1 AEVAERDPGP
11 WAEVAERDA
20 GPWAEVAE
28 RAPADAGARSPAR
41 AGSGGGAEHRPLP
54 AVGAEPVGRSP
65 GSVLGSGEAADHR
78 PQPAAAGAVSAG
90 SDGAAES
97 GGATAPRLLPR
108 VADAGLAF
116 ARADV
121 TDEPAFAAAVD
132 TLARHLG
139 GFDVVVGC
147 AGVSGPVGKPLAE
160 TTAAEVAAVLAV
172 NVTGPFLLVKHALP
186 HLADG
191 GSVVLLG
198 SDSAFT
204 AAPGMV
210 PYCASKGAVV
220 ALTRA
225 LSVEV
230 PGVRVNCVCPS
241 VVDTPMARG
250 DLGDLLDDPAF
261 PVQAAE
267 DVARQVLFLASPA
280 SRPVNGQALLA
291 DFGMSARSAFPA

>member
-1 AEVAERDPGP
+1 MRTELAGKAVLVTGGASGIGLACVRAFREEGARVGVIDRA
-11 WAEVAERDA
+11 A
-20 GPWAEVAE
+20 GPGV
-28 RAPADAGARSPAR
+28 
-41 AGSGGGAEHRPLP
+41 
-54 AVGAEPVGRSP
+54 V
-65 GSVLGSGEAADHR
+65 
-78 PQPAAAGAVSAG
+78 
-90 SDGAAES
+90 
-97 GGATAPRLLPR
+97 
-108 VADAGLAF
+108 
-116 ARADV
+116 RADV
-121 TDEPAFAAAVD
+121 TDEPALATAVGA
-132 TLARHLG
+132 LARRLG

-172 NVTGPFLLVKHALP
+172 NVTGQFLLVKHALP
-186 HLADG
+186 HLGDG

-198 SDSAFT
+198 SDSAFA

-220 ALTRA
+220 AMTRA

-230 PGVRVNCVCPS
+230 PGIRVNCVCPS

-250 DLGDLLDDPAF
+250 DLGAVLDDPAF
-261 PVQAAE
+261 PVQQAE

-280 SRPVNGQALLA
+280 SRPVDGQALLA

>member
-1 AEVAERDPGP
+1 MGWELAGQAVLVTGGASGIGLACVRAFAAEGARVGVIDRE
-11 WAEVAERDA
+11 A
-20 GPWAEVAE
+20 GPWGAVADGGSE
-28 RAPADAGARSPAR
+28 PA
-41 AGSGGGAEHRPLP
+41 
-54 AVGAEPVGRSP
+54 PVGRSP
-65 GSVLGSGEAADHR
+65 GPVAGSGGVADDR
-78 PQPAAAGAVSAG
+78 PPPAG
-90 SDGAAES
+90 SVGNAPGLELARTGVAAEL
-97 GGATAPRLLPR
+97 G
-108 VADAGLAF
+108 VAF

-132 TLARHLG
+132 TLARHFG
-139 GFDVVVGC
+139 GLDVVVGC
-147 AGVSGPVGKPLAE
+147 AGVSGPVGKPLAR

-225 LSVEV
+225 LSVEI

-250 DLGDLLDDPAF
+250 DLGDLLDDPVF
-261 PVQAAE
+261 PVQAAG

>member
-1 AEVAERDPGP
+1 MGWELAGKAVLVTGGASGIGLACVRAFRAE
-11 WAEVAERDA
+11 
-20 GPWAEVAE
+20 
-28 RAPADAGARSPAR
+28 GARVGVIDR
-41 AGSGGGAEHRPLP
+41 AAGHWGGMADG
-54 AVGAEPVGRSP
+54 GAEPVIEFARADVASGPAEP
-65 GSVLGSGEAADHR
+65 G
-78 PQPAAAGAVSAG
+78 
-90 SDGAAES
+90 
-97 GGATAPRLLPR
+97 
-108 VADAGLAF
+108 VAL

-121 TDEPAFAAAVD
+121 TDEAAFATAVES
-132 TLARHLG
+132 LARHLG
-139 GFDVVVGC
+139 GLDVVVGC
-147 AGVSGPVGKPLAE
+147 AGISGPVGKPLAE

-230 PGVRVNCVCPS
+230 PGIRVNCVCPS

>member
-1 AEVAERDPGP
+1 MGWELAGKAVLVTGGASGIGLACVRAFAAEGARVGVIDRE
-11 WAEVAERDA
+11 A
-20 GPWAEVAE
+20 GPWGGVA
-28 RAPADAGARSPAR
+28 
-41 AGSGGGAEHRPLP
+41 H
-54 AVGAEPVGRSP
+54 GRS
-65 GSVLGSGEAADHR
+65 E
-78 PQPAAAGAVSAG
+78 PAPV
-90 SDGAAES
+90 
-97 GGATAPRLLPR
+97 
-108 VADAGLAF
+108 AF

-121 TDEPAFAAAVD
+121 TDEPSFAAAVE
-132 TLARHLG
+132 TLARHFG
-139 GFDVVVGC
+139 GLDVVVGC
-147 AGVSGPVGKPLAE
+147 AGVSGPVGKPLAQ

-198 SDSAFT
+198 SDSAFS

-225 LSVEV
+225 LSVEI

-241 VVDTPMARG
+241 VVDTPMARR

-261 PVQAAE
+261 PVQAAG